1 MIYNQRDIL
10 RIIAKILNC
19 SEDQLYKQS
28 GLSKTLNWDSLN
40 HVIIL
45 STIEEYL
52 KIKINDEMFSK
63 LLTIGDIVNYLD
75 NYQIEIC
82 IDEGQCNC
90 GTLCFEEKKVEF
102 KSLDGTNLVGVFCST
117 KQESKGFILLTHG
130 IPSEKDENGFHRN
143 MAMYFAKNGYDSFRF
158 DFRYMG
164 ESQKG
169 KEEDI
174 TIHNLI
180 EDIESAYK
188 IAISL
193 YARNTSVQY
202 VVGTSCGGG
211 VLLKWINDYN
221 HVECISKAFLCCPV
235 LDYVFESSGI
245 NKANIYEKK
254 DEILRSLEKE
264 GYIKDRDAQY
274 GKSFFLQSLDFD
286 ADLEVKKYGKQLII
300 YHGNQ
305 DPSVP
310 ISFSEEFA
318 NRNYELVDLVVVDW
332 ARHGFGVPFFNKAG
346 DRISDDMRY
355 KIKKRNQSGVIHSIV
370 CSIKGAE

>member
-1 MIYNQRDIL
+1 M
-10 RIIAKILNC
+10 
-19 SEDQLYKQS
+19 
-28 GLSKTLNWDSLN
+28 
-40 HVIIL
+40 
-45 STIEEYL
+45 
-52 KIKINDEMFSK
+52 
-63 LLTIGDIVNYLD
+63 
-75 NYQIEIC
+75 
-82 IDEGQCNC
+82 
-90 GTLCFEEKKVEF
+90 
-102 KSLDGTNLVGVFCST
+102 
-117 KQESKGFILLTHG
+117 
-130 IPSEKDENGFHRN
+130 
-143 MAMYFAKNGYDSFRF
+143 
-158 DFRYMG
+158 
-164 ESQKG
+164 
-169 KEEDI
+169 
-174 TIHNLI
+174 
-180 EDIESAYK
+180 
-188 IAISL
+188 
-193 YARNTSVQY
+193 
-202 VVGTSCGGG
+202 
-211 VLLKWINDYN
+211 
-221 HVECISKAFLCCPV
+221 
-235 LDYVFESSGI
+235 FESSGI

-254 DEILRSLEKE
+254 DEILCSLEKE

>member
-130 IPSEKDENGFHRN
+130 IPSEKDENGFVIN
-143 MAMYFAKNGYDSFRF
+143 AVPSDVSGMSLSKFLPMFFEAIDTKSLDMATIIKDKLAQTACKAAV
-158 DFRYMG
+158 
-164 ESQKG
+164 KG
-169 KEEDI
+169 NKLLSMDE
-174 TIHNLI
+174 
-180 EDIESAYK
+180 
-188 IAISL
+188 ISHL
-193 YARNTSVQY
+193 VRGVETL
-202 VVGTSCGGG
+202 G
-211 VLLKWINDYN
+211 VLL
-221 HVECISKAFLCCPV
+221 CPHGRPIV
-235 LDYVFESSGI
+235 VKLS
-245 NKANIYEKK
+245 
-254 DEILRSLEKE
+254 R
-264 GYIKDRDAQY
+264 
-274 GKSFFLQSLDFD
+274 
-286 ADLEVKKYGKQLII
+286 LEVDKW
-300 YHGNQ
+300 
-305 DPSVP
+305 
-310 ISFSEEFA
+310 F
-318 NRNYELVDLVVVDW
+318 
-332 ARHGFGVPFFNKAG
+332 
-346 DRISDDMRY
+346 
-355 KIKKRNQSGVIHSIV
+355 KR
-370 CSIKGAE
+370 K